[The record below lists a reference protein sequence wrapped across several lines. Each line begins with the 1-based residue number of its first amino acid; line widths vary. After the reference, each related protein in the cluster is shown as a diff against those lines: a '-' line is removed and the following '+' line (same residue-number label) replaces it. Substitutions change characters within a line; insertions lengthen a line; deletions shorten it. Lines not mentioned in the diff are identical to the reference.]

1 MESEA
6 AFFDLDKT
14 LLPGSSLFPLAREM
28 YRQRYFGLRDIG
40 RFAADQVRY
49 RLIGSEAQG
58 PMERAR
64 QATLEVVRGRPRDE
78 VIEFGRSVAREEI
91 LPRLYPQAVELLARH
106 KRAGRAVYIASSS
119 PEDFL
124 ALLARELDID
134 GVVGTRAEVVDDLY
148 TGNLDGPI
156 VHGPEKAARVQKL
169 AKEKEID
176 LARSFA
182 YSDSVNDLPL
192 LELVGN
198 PVAMNP
204 DHQLRSIARRQGWQV
219 IDFRTARRRTLIAS
233 AAGAGAAAFGAA
245 GYALGY
251 LIGRRRGAAFA
262 GISGIARKSRE
273 LVVP

>member
-28 YRQRYFGLRDIG
+28 YRQHYFGLRDIG
-40 RFAADQVRY
+40 RLAADQIRY

-64 QATLEVVRGRPRDE
+64 QATLEVVRGRPREE
-78 VIEFGRSVAREEI
+78 VIAFGRSVAREEL
-91 LPRLYPQAVELLARH
+91 LPRLYPQAVELMSRH

-119 PEDFL
+119 PEDYL
-124 ALLARELDID
+124 ALLAQELAVD
-134 GVVGTRAEVVDDLY
+134 GVVGTRAEVVDGLY

-156 VHGPEKAARVQKL
+156 VHGPEKAARVLEL
-169 AKEKEID
+169 AKKEEID

-192 LELVGN
+192 FELVGN
-198 PVAMNP
+198 PVALNP
-204 DHQLRSIARRQGWQV
+204 DRQLRAIARRRGWQ
-219 IDFRTARRRTLIAS
+219 ILDFRTARRRTLIAS
-233 AAGAGAAAFGAA
+233 AAGVGAAASG
-245 GYALGY
+245 ALGY
-251 LIGRRRGAAFA
+251 SLGYLVGRRRASPARLAALTEKIGEFR
-262 GISGIARKSRE
+262 S
-273 LVVP
+273 